1 MGTTPTEPPARDGKG
16 IFFAVSI
23 LAAAALAT
31 VVSLFGSPGDFELY
45 GLSVARGTFNQCT
58 AILVTCIALVVP
70 LTANLYSPRLVR
82 LYVTHPLIVTGLS
95 VLVVG
100 QILLMVSVFFPRG
113 TSLATPLAWTISA
126 LYLFVLVGALPF
138 LYGVS
143 QFLRPQFFMPM
154 LTRNAAK
161 ELGKLVAGKDIAI
174 QNRHL
179 FEGIDVITNIALTGM
194 NRGDRQLVL
203 LSLRSLHG
211 IFTQVIGS
219 AATEGSV
226 WQKTEPHF
234 VPGLAREGR
243 DYLLRERIWPEAY
256 LIAQMLRIMESANA
270 RQHEILAE
278 LAAALLDTALLSFL
292 LGRTTVLELHVM
304 TFNSLMADSVQED
317 KLRKFQNLSYYYR
330 LLVENFQDDT
340 DQMLATARHLVHY
353 GHTAHKRGMH
363 FALETVVYDV
373 GELVLNLARDDED
386 RALAL
391 VEALAGKLWC
401 EVVAEEGLPAK
412 VGWRCVVRVYWEAR
426 AAGHLR
432 LAEAVHDKLLGD
444 DRLHAEQIDRCLV
457 NNRELHTEFNDRLMR
472 FAWISDR
479 AAALAREFAAA
490 SRT

>member
-1 MGTTPTEPPARDGKG
+1 MVTSTDPPTRDGKS
-16 IFFAVSI
+16 FFLSCLLV
-23 LAAAALAT
+23 AAALGALVAIYGT
-31 VVSLFGSPGDFELY
+31 PSDFELY
-45 GLSVARGTFNQCT
+45 GLPVARGTFNQCT

-95 VLVVG
+95 TLVVG

-113 TSLATPLAWTISA
+113 SVLFLPLAWTISG
-126 LYLFVLVGALPF
+126 LYLGILVGALPF

-154 LTRNAAK
+154 LARNAAK
-161 ELGKLVAGKDIAI
+161 EIRKLESGRDLAV

-211 IFTQVIGS
+211 IFTQIIGS
-219 AATEGSV
+219 AATDGTV
-226 WQKTEPHF
+226 WQKVEPHF

-256 LIAQMLRIMESANA
+256 LIAQMLRIMESANT
-270 RQHEILAE
+270 RQQEILAE

-292 LGRTTVLELHVM
+292 LGRATVLELHVM
-304 TFNSLMADSVQED
+304 TFNSLMADAVQESN
-317 KLRKFQNLSYYYR
+317 LRKFQNLSYYYR
-330 LLVENFQDDT
+330 LLVENFQDDN

-353 GHTAHKRGMH
+353 GRTAHKRGMH

-373 GELVLNLARDDED
+373 GELVLNLARDDEG
-386 RALAL
+386 RALEL
-391 VEALAGKLWC
+391 VDALAAKLWC
-401 EVVAEEGLPAK
+401 EVVAEEGLASK
-412 VGWRCVVRVYWEAR
+412 VGWRCVVRVYWESR
-426 AAGHLR
+426 AAGYLR
-432 LAEAVHDKLLGD
+432 LADSLHSILLGD

-457 NNRELHTEFNDRLMR
+457 DNRELHTEFNDRLMR
-472 FAWISDR
+472 FAWISGP
-479 AAALAREFAAA
+479 AAALAREFSA
-490 SRT
+490 SVKR